1 MSGNKT
7 KLQFDAIGTARK
19 TKDGKSLIVT
29 MFNGDKYYIS
39 TPKSQKQL
47 DYYKANTKEYYDT
60 LVVQAIKRPE

>member
-7 KLQFDAIGTARK
+7 KLQFGAIGTARK

-29 MFNGDKYYIS
+29 MFNGDKYYIT

-60 LVVQAIKRPE
+60 LVVQTIKRPE